1 MGERAD
7 YGPYQAAA
15 RAGLSRSEW
24 KRAVEAGLV
33 LGPRST
39 GRWTSAAVEYARR
52 RRAWIRTELQ
62 VEAARRY
69 EWGQAPAHLLT
80 RAQLAEPGE
89 DRPVPLRPGGPIRG
103 VIRYYRHGWKQTYL
117 YDVREAVPKRAL
129 TDAQKAAIEERKR
142 QARTCAGCHE
152 VVDHPNELDS
162 LRRCYS
168 CVMTAEAKAWATARR
183 RDREEAA
190 AWARE
195 ILDDPATVI
204 LDTETTGLNGYLVEI
219 AVTDRRG
226 QVLLDTLVNPVCE
239 IEAGAAAVHGLT
251 LDVLAGAPTYAELAE
266 RLWSVLN
273 GRRVVIYN
281 SAFDCDTILFNE
293 VLRAARALGPE
304 PRDAVARYWKPVRA
318 RSRWE
323 CAMEMYAAW
332 FGAFDDYHGDYTWQ
346 PLGGG
351 HRALAD
357 CHAVRERLIAMAGS
371 LDCAQSSVDQGEALL
386 VVDGAS

>member
-1 MGERAD
+1 MQSRDE

-24 KRAVEAGLV
+24 KRAVAAGLV
-33 LGPRST
+33 LGPRSA
-39 GRWTSAAVEYARR
+39 GRWTSEAVEYARR

-62 VEAARRY
+62 VAAARRY

-80 RAQLAEPGE
+80 RAQLAEPEEG
-89 DRPVPLRPGGPIRG
+89 RPVPLRPGGPIRG
-103 VIRYYRHGWKQTYL
+103 VIGYYRNGWKQTYL

-142 QARTCAGCHE
+142 RARTCVDCCE
-152 VVDHPNELDS
+152 VVDHPNQLDHHG
-162 LRRCYS
+162 RCYD

-183 RDREEAA
+183 RDREAAA

-195 ILDDPATVI
+195 VLDDPATVI
-204 LDTETTGLNGYLVEI
+204 LDTETTGLNGHLVEI

-226 QVLLDTLVNPVCE
+226 QVLLDTLVNPECE
-239 IEAGAAAVHGLT
+239 IEAGAAAIHGLT
-251 LDVLAGAPTYAELAE
+251 SDVLAGAPTYMELAE

-281 SAFDCDTILFNE
+281 TVFDCDTILFNE

-304 PRDAVARYWKPVRA
+304 PGDAVARYWRPLKKA
-318 RSRWE
+318 SRWE
-323 CAMEMYAAW
+323 CAMGEYAAW

-351 HRALAD
+351 HRALSD
-357 CHAVRERLIAMAGS
+357 CRTVRERLIEMTG
-371 LDCAQSSVDQGEALL
+371 AQSNEDQDEALL
-386 VVDGAS
+386 AVEGTT